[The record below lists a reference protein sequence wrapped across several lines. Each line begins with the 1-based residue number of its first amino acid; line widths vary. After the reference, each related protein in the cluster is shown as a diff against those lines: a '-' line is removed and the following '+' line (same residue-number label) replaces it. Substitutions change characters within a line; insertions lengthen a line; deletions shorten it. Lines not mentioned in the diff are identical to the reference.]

1 MMLISPVLPCCFV
14 NIKLSKH
21 LYMIH
26 IYVSAYIYLNY
37 VSNREKNYVHPKFQ
51 NLMDFDWLMKLPVW
65 VNCIS
70 ERGYRTR
77 TPKSKISNTYVI
89 SYIMLHTMIYT
100 SYCHCLHLQI
110 IGTTVH
116 MFDPA
121 TFRLSR

>member
-1 MMLISPVLPCCFV
+1 
-14 NIKLSKH
+14 
-21 LYMIH
+21 MIH

-77 TPKSKISNTYVI
+77 TPKSNQRYHCKCCPLSQILEWCSL
-89 SYIMLHTMIYT
+89 SYY
-100 SYCHCLHLQI
+100 SCL
-110 IGTTVH
+110 V
-116 MFDPA
+116 
-121 TFRLSR
+121 